1 MYNFPNT
8 IISLDTFLCIMASLR
23 RKNLV
28 SMRLQ
33 ECDVIRMRART
44 YKEVKEIPNLFCM
57 RRRKLLNQIIG
68 ASTTESTAG
77 K

>member
-1 MYNFPNT
+1 
-8 IISLDTFLCIMASLR
+8 
-23 RKNLV
+23 
-28 SMRLQ
+28 MRLQ
-33 ECDVIRMRART
+33 ECDVIRMRTRT

-77 K
+77 SIFDKILPEASWIMSNRDLFCHLKGI